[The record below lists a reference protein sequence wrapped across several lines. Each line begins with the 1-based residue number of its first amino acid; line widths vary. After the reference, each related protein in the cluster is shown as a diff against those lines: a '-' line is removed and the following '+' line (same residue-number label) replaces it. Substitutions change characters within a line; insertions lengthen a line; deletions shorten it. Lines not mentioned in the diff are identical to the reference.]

1 MLFAHPYELL
11 QALLTTCPPTSSLCP
26 VRVSRGVVLNSSA
39 WFASVSVPFLKAQI
53 DLLATALGHTDLTV
67 DLLCLGIVTSFFG
80 VLHYVLSLR
89 VCLLFRSVRRRCF
102 FGCLLGRACL
112 LFQCMDTC
120 AMMLPKT
127 FGKAVRETNFQITC
141 EIGLTDFALHWK
153 ARRNRQT
160 RCGLCV

>member
-1 MLFAHPYELL
+1 MLVAHPYEVL

-26 VRVSRGVVLNSSA
+26 VRVSGGVVLNSSA

-67 DLLCLGIVTSFFG
+67 DLFCLGIVTSFFG

-102 FGCLLGRACL
+102 FGCLLGSACVL
-112 LFQCMDTC
+112 LQRMDRC
-120 AMMLPKT
+120 ATMLHT
-127 FGKAVRETNFQITC
+127 ASGEAVRESSFEIIC
-141 EIGLTDFALHWK
+141 EIGLTDFALH
-153 ARRNRQT
+153 
-160 RCGLCV
+160 